1 MLGDIRAEGLP
12 PRDEHDALNLLLLC
26 LESKDENPD
35 LFFRLWCPVA
45 EDGDVDKIN
54 ELATQNAPRSTPLC
68 TKDPVKLKLLLEA
81 GFTGGLSI
89 SVLRAIFSG
98 NSDIVSVFFGFS
110 GIETSPENMQRE
122 PRDSERPWE
131 DEYDWD
137 VVISLDEDEIQDWI
151 LMQIA
156 CLRPEMIDCI
166 IELLQREPSH
176 GTPDNKVSRLASAV
190 DLIFFIPDVRS
201 FWFETL
207 FGDYR
212 SSNAI
217 CEEAAPMLKILL
229 DLGADASE
237 TKFWQRDI
245 WRYLVSNEKP
255 ELELL
260 EILNILLDAG
270 ADPEMPF
277 QRCFITQF
285 LHDAGLPSSLK
296 EIFCGVAL
304 NHALKL
310 IDISFLAQDP
320 KRSLSSYELQIIT
333 KILLR
338 G

>member
-1 MLGDIRAEGLP
+1 MLGDIRAE
-12 PRDEHDALNLLLLC
+12 
-26 LESKDENPD
+26 DENLD
-35 LFFRLWCPVA
+35 VFFRLWCPVA

-89 SVLRAIFSG
+89 SVLRAI
-98 NSDIVSVFFGFS
+98 SDIVSVFFGFL
-110 GIETSPENMQRE
+110 GIEMSPKNMQRE

-131 DEYDWD
+131 GIDPTDLGEIVRTTLLDEYDWD

-156 CLRPEMIDCI
+156 CLRPEMMDYI

-217 CEEAAPMLKILL
+217 WEEAAPMLKILL

-320 KRSLSSYELQIIT
+320 KHSLSSYELQTIT